1 MKTSLIASVITLI
14 IVGAIIA
21 AEAVMESKSL
31 FYVFEGVVFIGG
43 VLALSTLLISL
54 AGSRI
59 TKHKKLLWPT
69 FLILS
74 VIYGLLLGIW
84 NIYIL
89 SNDMSINAGVV
100 ANQLLFCIVV
110 GFAVGSV
117 AYVCH
122 KVRT

>member
-1 MKTSLIASVITLI
+1 MKTSLIASVITLV

-21 AEAVMESKSL
+21 VEAVIESKNLS
-31 FYVFEGVVFIGG
+31 YVIEGVVFIGG

-54 AGSRI
+54 AGSHI
-59 TKHKKLLWPT
+59 TKHKQLLWPT

-74 VIYGLLLGIW
+74 VIYGLLLGVW
-84 NIYIL
+84 NIYTL
-89 SNDMSINAGVV
+89 SNDMNINAGVV
-100 ANQLLFCIVV
+100 AYQLLFCIVI
-110 GFAVGSV
+110 GFAVGGV